1 MVKNSLDPQAMPRK
15 APLDALLY
23 PKKIALIGATN
34 SPGKAGCIILDLLK
48 SYGAELFP
56 VHPKEKVI
64 RGIPAAASPGE
75 LPEGIDLAIIS
86 TGAETAAAAA
96 EQCAARGVK
105 YIIIVAGGF
114 GETGEEGKALE
125 AGLKAL
131 PARYGTRILGP
142 NSLGLFVPETGLD
155 TIFVEHGDRALA
167 GGGGIAF
174 ITQSGSVGVESLGYA
189 SNIGFGMRAFVG
201 LGNKC
206 DLNESD
212 FLSYFARD
220 DRTECLAFYIE
231 NIEEGRLFLEKAGET
246 ARTKPVLVLKAGR
259 SEAGG
264 AAVSSHT
271 GRLAGSDK
279 VVSGAFRQY
288 GIQRAMDDEE
298 LSDGARVLSLLKP
311 PRGNRVGIITAA
323 GGYGVMCT
331 DYVEENSR
339 RAPLRMARFAP
350 ETVARLKQVN
360 LPFAGCNNPVDITAS
375 AGDEMYLGT
384 LDALL
389 DSPGVDIVICISLF
403 APPTITDGLIENIA
417 KRVKTSEK
425 PIIVFTQYGPFTDAY
440 LKRFFDAG
448 VPGYP
453 SVYRAVR
460 AARFL
465 VERREIL
472 EAGEEKR

>member
-1 MVKNSLDPQAMPRK
+1 MPNPS
-15 APLDALLY
+15 PLDALLY
-23 PKKIALIGATN
+23 PKKIALVGATN
-34 SPGKAGCIILDLLK
+34 SPGKAGYIILGFLK
-48 SYGAELFP
+48 NYGAEIFP
-56 VHPKEKVI
+56 VNLKEKTVQ
-64 RGIPAAASPGE
+64 GIPAVPAPEA
-75 LPEGIDLAIIS
+75 LPEDVDVAVIS
-86 TGAETAAAAA
+86 IGAEAAVRAA
-96 EQCAARGVK
+96 EGCAARGVK
-105 YIIIVAGGF
+105 YLIIVAGGF

-125 AGLKAL
+125 ERLKSL
-131 PARYGTRILGP
+131 PARYGTRVLGP
-142 NSLGLFVPETGLD
+142 NSLGIFVPETGFD
-155 TIFVEHGDRALA
+155 TIFVEHGDKALS

-212 FLSYFARD
+212 FLSYFAED
-220 DRTECLAFYIE
+220 EKTGCLAFYIE
-231 NIEEGRLFLEKAGET
+231 NIEEGRLFLEKAGEV

-264 AAVSSHT
+264 AAVGSHT

-279 VVSGAFRQY
+279 VVGGAFRQY
-288 GIQRAMDDEE
+288 GIQRALDDEE
-298 LSDGARVLSLLKP
+298 LSDGARVLSLLRP
-311 PRGNRVGIITAA
+311 PPGNRVGIITAA

-331 DYVEENSR
+331 DYVEESSR
-339 RAPLRMARFAP
+339 RAPLRMARFSP
-350 ETVARLKQVN
+350 ETTERLKRIN
-360 LPFAGCNNPVDITAS
+360 LPFASCGNPADITAG
-375 AGDEMYLGT
+375 AGDETYLGT

-389 DSPGVDIVICISLF
+389 DDPGTDIVICISLF
-403 APPTITDGLIENIA
+403 APPGITDGLIESIA
-417 KRVKTSEK
+417 ARLKRTEK
-425 PIIVFTQYGPFTDAY
+425 PIVAFTQYGPFTDPY
-440 LKRFFDAG
+440 LKRFYDAG

-472 EAGEEKR
+472 EAMGEKP